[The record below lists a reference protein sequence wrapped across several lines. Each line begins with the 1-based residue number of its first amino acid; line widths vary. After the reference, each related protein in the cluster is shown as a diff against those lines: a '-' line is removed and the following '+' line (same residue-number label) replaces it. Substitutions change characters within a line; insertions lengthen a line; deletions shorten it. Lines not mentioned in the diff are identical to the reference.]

1 MFTSSSSRLSS
12 RNLPSTFFLS
22 LTRDTESQF
31 GIMESDNA
39 SEYSETEQHTC
50 EKCGESDKL
59 RLFRCS
65 ICDPSVF
72 LCETDWENWDPHKSQ
87 SEAKRKSKLK
97 SKSKSGEAAKHER
110 IPFLEHAEMEE
121 EYKRWHEDDGEAQ
134 LEQHKNNQ
142 PSFWFGA
149 DFINGSFRINS
160 DLYGDIILSS
170 AFQDREKQ
178 FPSLVSFIGN
188 TGAGKSTLIKTIIN
202 YGKPGS
208 IREANTIG
216 WARILTPIPG
226 IKAFSTRPTS
236 SDVHLYHDT
245 ATIDTAR
252 PILFADSE
260 GLLGGNQTPFASS
273 IESIAGIARKIISWK
288 ESTHEITR
296 KYCVEHIYPRI
307 LYAFS
312 EVLCYVIQQNPRVVE
327 SLVSQMIMWADKA
340 HNASLNQVTLPRVI
354 LVLNNVTLGEEER
367 KIWEDGMSATQI
379 VVENLKN
386 CTNLSGELQ
395 GIANRWN
402 SILDVD
408 DQIHS
413 VMGFYRQVQR
423 LREKILGLSK
433 EVGVERLNTFNQLN
447 SRWLESFLNIG
458 MEHFFTKFDEPFDFF
473 QITRINKPR
482 SKSIVAN
489 ATYLMTKMEET
500 EPNQK
505 ELDKRCHDLFVS
517 YWVIMALCERMSGS
531 SIMGLLEGTTVSP
544 HFQSAHKEFHTSA
557 RCWFTRNRRRCRNTR
572 EGHTR
577 GHLDHHG
584 ELIASGEYETDYK
597 EQDSVGFMESIKN
610 DFKEWVLFLREPS
623 PENDESIVE
632 QHLKMLKRE
641 REFWKQTFSN
651 TICFCCLVEPPDFS
665 LECGHTI
672 CCSCVKIFG
681 HKLPQDPVYTLDFCP
696 LCSEGNQT
704 QQPFAQIQLKPE
716 KAGVR
721 VLAIDGGGV
730 RGVIS
735 ARILQMLE
743 EQIGLDLP
751 LFHFF
756 DVIIGTSSGGIIS
769 LALGANLWSAQRC
782 IEAFKRLSKDSFE
795 PLLFTKIP
803 VLGYLVSM
811 GWGSYYGAS
820 AIEETLRNTFSPT
833 NTKHRFL
840 FSEPY
845 KGARDGSETTMR
857 DLKVGVTAVNVI
869 DNHTTLMTNYN
880 RKLQNEGKEDDV
892 DEEIKVWEAARCTS
906 AAPFLFPVYRAS
918 NGHAF
923 QDGGMNH
930 NNPVGLAV
938 KEAPSL
944 WTGRPNVDIVL
955 SIGTGSA
962 DGRIAGKNIVTQYA
976 VHGWLKRCID
986 SFESKLD
993 AERLWQEY
1001 YATLDEDGRRRH
1013 HRLNIK
1019 LSGTLPFMGDTRA
1032 MDKMGDETRRFFHGL
1047 DAQLQLRST
1056 AEALLASLF
1065 YICVNSPT
1073 KPPLHNDTVFAFRA
1087 QILCRLEQRYQ
1098 CALLDR
1104 LQSSG
1109 CSFLVHG
1116 RVVSINFA
1124 AHRCKFERGE
1134 SFRQDIQWQGA
1145 LSDMFH
1151 ICLVFRG
1158 KASTEEQPELDASP
1172 TTTAGSTTTPAVKYE
1187 VSGSPYNWA
1196 RI

>member
-1 MFTSSSSRLSS
+1 
-12 RNLPSTFFLS
+12 
-22 LTRDTESQF
+22 
-31 GIMESDNA
+31 
-39 SEYSETEQHTC
+39 
-50 EKCGESDKL
+50 
-59 RLFRCS
+59 
-65 ICDPSVF
+65 
-72 LCETDWENWDPHKSQ
+72 
-87 SEAKRKSKLK
+87 
-97 SKSKSGEAAKHER
+97 
-110 IPFLEHAEMEE
+110 MEE
-121 EYKRWHEDDGEAQ
+121 EYKRWHKDDGEAQ
-134 LEQHKNNQ
+134 LEQHKNNL

-178 FPSLVSFIGN
+178 FPSLVSFIGS
-188 TGAGKSTLIKTIIN
+188 TGSGKSTLIKTIIN

-260 GLLGGNQTPFASS
+260 GLLGGNQIPFASS
-273 IESIAGIARKIISWK
+273 IESVAGIARKIIPWK
-288 ESTHEITR
+288 ESTHKINR
-296 KYCVEHIYPRI
+296 KYCVEYIYPRI

-386 CTNLSGELQ
+386 CTNLSDELQ

-402 SILDVD
+402 SILDVH

-413 VMGFYRQVQR
+413 VMGLFLRYFKSLSVVYIPPRGNIQQSAGFYQ
-423 LREKILGLSK
+423 
-433 EVGVERLNTFNQLN
+433 
-447 SRWLESFLNIG
+447 SFLNIG
-458 MEHFFTKFDEPFDFF
+458 IEHFFTKFDEPFDFF
-473 QITRINKPR
+473 KIARINKPL

-531 SIMGLLEGTTVSP
+531 SIMGLLEGTTFSP

-610 DFKEWVLFLREPS
+610 GFKRWVVFLKEPS
-623 PENDESIVE
+623 PENDESIIE
-632 QHLKMLKRE
+632 QHLKMLKEE

-665 LECGHTI
+665 L
-672 CCSCVKIFG
+672 KF
-681 HKLPQDPVYTLDFCP
+681 YTLDFCP

-820 AIEETLRNTFSPT
+820 AIEKALRNTFSP
-833 NTKHRFL
+833 KHRFL

-845 KGARDGSETTMR
+845 KGARDDPGSETTMR

-869 DNHTTLMTNYN
+869 DNHDKTVSIY
-880 RKLQNEGKEDDV
+880 REDDV
-892 DEEIKVWEAARCTS
+892 DEEIEVWEAARCTS

-962 DGRIAGKNIVTQYA
+962 DERIAGKNTVTQYA

-1019 LSGTLPFMGDTRA
+1019 LSGTLPFMGDIRA
-1032 MDKMGDETRRFFHGL
+1032 TDKMDDETRRFFHGL
-1047 DAQLQLRST
+1047 DAKLQLRST

-1073 KPPLHNDTVFAFRA
+1073 KLPLQDDAGFAFRA

-1145 LSDMFH
+1145 LSDIFH

-1158 KASTEEQPELDASP
+1158 EASTEEQPELDASP
-1172 TTTAGSTTTPAVKYE
+1172 TTTAGSTTTSAVKYE